1 MRVLAIDASLRN
13 TGVAI
18 VDANNGKPQSVYFG
32 TIHNKS
38 AMRPSSC
45 LVCIRD
51 RLAELIREHA
61 PDCCALESVIYVQS
75 YKTAI
80 ILGAARGAAILAA
93 AEKGLPVFEYPPKRI
108 KQSTVGRGGARQ
120 ESGRVHGARA
130 AWSNRNAGCR
140 RRRRAG
146 NRSYSPAHAR
156 GSGAWSSGRN
166 ANMNLADGTTGAE
179 RRLAKT
185 FGTAA
190 RPNLHV
196 RWLGR
201 TEFAHA
207 LALQEELAAK
217 KREDASLEDQLLLL
231 EHEPVYTIGR
241 TPDRSS
247 LSATGRIRRGE
258 LGAAHL
264 PHPVFSINRGGQAT
278 YHGPGQLMG
287 YPIIDLRRCGQ
298 DLHKYLRWLEQLLI
312 DLLAQYDIAAQRR
325 ESLTGVWVENRKIA
339 SIGVGVR
346 HWITMH
352 GFALNVGGD
361 LSPFDHIVPCG
372 INDVAITSM
381 EKETKKSFTV
391 ASVAPTLEK
400 LTLDSI
406 VTLRVAPET
415 QVMNA

>member
-1 MRVLAIDASLRN
+1 
-13 TGVAI
+13 
-18 VDANNGKPQSVYFG
+18 
-32 TIHNKS
+32 
-38 AMRPSSC
+38 
-45 LVCIRD
+45 
-51 RLAELIREHA
+51 
-61 PDCCALESVIYVQS
+61 
-75 YKTAI
+75 
-80 ILGAARGAAILAA
+80 
-93 AEKGLPVFEYPPKRI
+93 
-108 KQSTVGRGGARQ
+108 
-120 ESGRVHGARA
+120 
-130 AWSNRNAGCR
+130 
-140 RRRRAG
+140 
-146 NRSYSPAHAR
+146 
-156 GSGAWSSGRN
+156 
-166 ANMNLADGTTGAE
+166 MNLAGH
-179 RRLAKT
+179 L
-185 FGTAA
+185 
-190 RPNLHV
+190 NV

-217 KREDASLEDQLLLL
+217 KREDASLEDRLLLL

-247 LSATGRIRRGE
+247 L
-258 LGAAHL
+258 LGSAHL

-312 DLLAQYDIAAQRR
+312 DLLARYDIAAQRR

-352 GFALNVGGD
+352 GFALNVCGD

-372 INDVAITSM
+372 INNVAITSM
-381 EKETKKSFTV
+381 EKETKRAFTV
-391 ASVAPTLEK
+391 AEVARAVEK
-400 LTLDSI
+400 LALDSI
-406 VTLRVAPET
+406 VSLRVAPET